1 MLHQLKSHWHDFKR
15 SPPGQRF
22 QRVYE
27 QQQKQPS
34 RWAKP
39 LMLIAAV
46 VSLAIGVVLVFIPGP
61 AVVFFALTAALLGAQ
76 SRWVARQLDAAETG
90 GRKWLRKLR
99 AKRAKRA

>member
-1 MLHQLKSHWHDFKR
+1 MARPPPRRYGAAGGILPGTHSARVMRWSDACCINS
-15 SPPGQRF
+15 SPTGMISSVRH
-22 QRVYE
+22 
-27 QQQKQPS
+27 
-34 RWAKP
+34 
-39 LMLIAAV
+39 
-46 VSLAIGVVLVFIPGP
+46 VVLVFIPGP